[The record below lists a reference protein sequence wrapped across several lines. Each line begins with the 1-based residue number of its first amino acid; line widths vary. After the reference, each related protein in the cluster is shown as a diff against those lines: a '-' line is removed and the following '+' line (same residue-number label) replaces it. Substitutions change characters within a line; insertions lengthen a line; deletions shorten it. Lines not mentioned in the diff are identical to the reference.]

1 MRRTPFDDLAS
12 HYIQWGENRME
23 TELLVANFDNTT
35 GADALLETLKDL
47 QDDDFIELL
56 DAVIVTKDLTGKVEV
71 RQPLEVGPGK
81 GAAFGAL
88 TGAVVGLIGGPAG
101 VIVGFVSG
109 AVTGGVTGAAL
120 EAGLPEEDIQTLAAN
135 ELQPG
140 QSALMVYYD
149 QVWIDQIEQAVR
161 DLGATIQHQVV
172 VAERRAEREG
182 AAAVRREKI
191 DATFRSW
198 QATIDQQRASL
209 AALRQQTRTNLQA
222 DRDAVRQQIET
233 ANARLHEFYDNALHT
248 LHVWQQQLDTE
259 ISLLEADAE
268 QGTAETKAA
277 IQQQLD
283 SAKQSRQALRADV
296 KATLTARLDTLKSE
310 IENLRTQALNA
321 EGEAKAKLNQRITEL
336 QANWD
341 AEQRRLDQLDAA
353 YGEAWDTMVNS
364 IDEAIVTY
372 EAAAREAEADYAS
385 AV

>member
-1 MRRTPFDDLAS
+1 
-12 HYIQWGENRME
+12 ME
-23 TELLVANFDNTT
+23 TELLVANFDTMT
-35 GADALLETLKDL
+35 GADAMLETLKDL

-71 RQPLEVGPGK
+71 RQPLEVGPGR

-120 EAGLPEEDIQTLAAN
+120 EAGLPEDDIRTLASDK
-135 ELQPG
+135 LQPG
-140 QSALMVYYD
+140 ESALLVYYD
-149 QVWIDQIEQAVR
+149 QIWVDQIEQAVS
-161 DLGATIQHQVV
+161 DFGATIRRQVIA
-172 VAERRAEREG
+172 AERQAEREQ
-182 AAAVRREKI
+182 AAAVRKEKI
-191 DATFRSW
+191 DAAYRSW
-198 QATIDQQRASL
+198 QAKLDEQRASL
-209 AALRQQTRTNLQA
+209 ASLRQQARDNLQTN
-222 DRDAVRQQIET
+222 RDAVRQQIET
-233 ANARLHEFYDNALHT
+233 VNAKLNETYQNVLHT

-259 ISLLEADAE
+259 ISLLEADLE

-277 IQQQLD
+277 IQQRLD
-283 SAKQSRQALRADV
+283 SDKQARQALRADV
-296 KATLTARLDTLKSE
+296 KATLTERLNTLKSE

-321 EGEAKAKLNQRITEL
+321 EDEAKAKLNQRITEL
-336 QANWD
+336 QADWD

-364 IDEAIVTY
+364 IDEAIITY
-372 EAAAREAEADYAS
+372 EAAAREAEAEYAS